1 MTEATQSKSR
11 AIVAW
16 QDFQT
21 EIKQREREIA
31 SMLPSHISKDK
42 FINSAIAAV
51 KQMPGLLNA
60 TPRSL
65 FAAVTKSAQ
74 DGLLPDGREGVIT
87 VYRTKE
93 GDAWV
98 DTAGWNPMVFGLRK
112 RAREL
117 DDIIVS
123 AQVVHENDEF
133 SWDEGDDPHIKHQP
147 APLGTSRGAMIGT
160 YAIFKNGDGI
170 LHREVMDAEQV
181 EAVRGQSK
189 QPDGIMWTKFTAE
202 AWRKTV
208 VRRGFKSIPCSE
220 HLQDIV
226 RRDDEMF
233 AFDTEAPAQTEGRPK
248 AEVVQPPADGEQKA
262 LPPVAGARV
271 FGLIDQ
277 FGEEVYQTENVDDY
291 AERLSELLEKMAN
304 LAEIEQLWDN
314 NKEQVKS
321 LPDSRAADVTALYE
335 GKSAELAG
343 ELPQTALEAG

>member
-1 MTEATQSKSR
+1 MTTATQSKSR
-11 AIVAW
+11 SLTVW
-16 QDFQT
+16 EEFQT
-21 EIKQREREIA
+21 EIRQREREIA
-31 SMLPSHISKDK
+31 SMLPGHISKDK

-51 KQMPGLLNA
+51 KQTPGLLNA

-98 DTAGWNPMVFGLRK
+98 DVAGWNPMVFGLRK

-133 SWDEGDDPHIKHQP
+133 SWDEGDEPHIAHRP
-147 APLGTSRGAMIGT
+147 APLGTARGDMIGT

-181 EAVRGQSK
+181 AAVRGQSK

-220 HLQDIV
+220 HLQEIV
-226 RRDDEMF
+226 QRDDEMF
-233 AFDTEAPAQTEGRPK
+233 AFDTKAPEQPEGRPK
-248 AEVVQPPADGEQKA
+248 AEVVQPSADGEQKA
-262 LPPVAGARV
+262 LPPVAGAKIFV
-271 FGLIDQ
+271 LIDQ
-277 FGEEVYQTENVDDY
+277 FSEEVYQTENVDDY
-291 AERLSELLEKMAN
+291 AERLAELLEKMPS
-304 LAEIEQLWDN
+304 LAEIKQLWEN
-314 NKEQVKS
+314 NEGQVKA
-321 LPDSRAADVTALYE
+321 LPVNRAGDVAALYE
-335 GKSAELAG
+335 GRSAELATP
-343 ELPQTALEAG
+343 PQTAPEAG